1 VTVEREEELKIR
13 KTAPPTRLLEEER
26 KIVEGLRKAGKVAEE
41 VARRIATGL
50 ERTAERVSEVDV
62 PRLTRNIL
70 MLATTGATVYL
81 MASAIGVMAPQAI
94 PVWAQLGAVL
104 GYMIPLMFMSTVFM
118 IMISLAK
125 HLVR

>member
-1 VTVEREEELKIR
+1 MERVEELKIR
-13 KTAPPTRLLEEER
+13 ETAPPTRLLEEER
-26 KIVEGLRKAGKVAEE
+26 RIVEGLRKAGKVAEE

-50 ERTAERVSEVDV
+50 ERTAERVVEMDV

-81 MASAIGVMAPQAI
+81 MASAIGVMAPQAVA
-94 PVWAQLGAVL
+94 VWAQLGALL
-104 GYMIPLMFMSTVFM
+104 GYMVPLMFMSTVFM